1 MSEPLWISLGL
12 LGPLLWVAHRW
23 YRHQGHPRQRRK
35 TFQRRAQD
43 QGLSQ
48 TQRRLLWD
56 LARRQRRNP
65 LLVLRMPAAF
75 ELCVAE
81 CAAQQRGVAL
91 LEELARIR
99 IRLGFDRLAP
109 DQPVRTTRQLPQG
122 QTLSLWPQDT
132 DPTQATPCLVV
143 SRHERML
150 ITAPLLNTPP
160 TWRAGTPLSV
170 RFRRAQD
177 AEYRFATQLLACT
190 PHTLKLQHADQVER
204 LQVRAFFRWETSF
217 PLTLRAS
224 LGQGQAR
231 SLEGTVTNI
240 SGGGLRLRVEKGIPS
255 GTPVQVAPDHRG
267 PFPLAGVR
275 GEVVSTSAEAQHG
288 WVRVQ
293 FVDLP
298 GKVEAQILRRIF
310 QHQLKNPPAGQ
321 GRAPFHRRHPQP

>member
-1 MSEPLWISLGL
+1 MSEVLLL
-12 LGPLLWVAHRW
+12 LGVLVLIAALRVW
-23 YRHQGHPRQRRK
+23 QQRRK
-35 TFQRRAQD
+35 RQAQYQRRAQA

-48 TQRRLLWD
+48 AQRRLLWD
-56 LARRQRRNP
+56 LTRRQRRNP
-65 LLVLRMPAAF
+65 VLLLRSATAF
-75 ELCVAE
+75 ELCVGE
-81 CAAQQRGVAL
+81 CAAQQGSVAL

-99 IRLGFDRLAP
+99 VRLGFDQLSQ

-132 DPTQATPCLVV
+132 DPTQTTPCLVV

-150 ITAPLLNTPP
+150 VTAPLLNTPP
-160 TWRAGTPLSV
+160 TWKAGTPLSV
-170 RFRRAQD
+170 RFRRSQD
-177 AEYRFATQLLACT
+177 AEYRFATHLLAFT
-190 PHTLKLQHADQVER
+190 PHTLSLQHADQVER

-217 PLTLRAS
+217 PLTLLAS
-224 LGQGQAR
+224 VGRGQTR
-231 SLEGTVTNI
+231 PLEGTVTNI
-240 SGGGLRLRVEKGIPS
+240 SGGGLRLRVEEGVPP
-255 GTPVQVAPDHRG
+255 GTPVQVDPDHRG

-275 GEVVSTSAEAQHG
+275 GRVVSTSAEAQHG

-321 GRAPFHRRHPQP
+321 GRPPLHRRHPQA

>member
-1 MSEPLWISLGL
+1 MLLLFLGVAL
-12 LGPLLWVAHRW
+12 LLAFRAWQQHRK
-23 YRHQGHPRQRRK
+23 RQAQY
-35 TFQRRAQD
+35 QRRAQD
-43 QGLSQ
+43 VGLKPS
-48 TQRRLLWD
+48 QRRLLWQV
-56 LARRQRRNP
+56 ARKQRRNP
-65 LLVLRMPAAF
+65 VLLLRSSTAF
-75 ELCVAE
+75 ELCVGE
-81 CAAQQRGVAL
+81 CAAQQDSVAL

-99 IRLGFDRLAP
+99 IRLGFDCLAK

-132 DPTQATPCLVV
+132 DPTQAAPCLVV

-150 ITAPLLNTPP
+150 VTSPLLTTPP
-160 TWRAGTPLSV
+160 TWKAGTPLSV

-177 AEYRFATQLLACT
+177 AEYRFATRLLACT

-217 PLTLRAS
+217 PLALLVS
-224 LGQGQAR
+224 LGHGQTR

-240 SGGGLRLRVEKGIPS
+240 SGGGLRLRIEDGIPS
-255 GTPVQVAPDHRG
+255 GTPVQVDPDHRG

-275 GEVVSTSAEAQHG
+275 ARVISTSIEAQHG

-298 GKVEAQILRRIF
+298 AKVEAQILRRIF
-310 QHQLKNPPAGQ
+310 QHQLKHPPAGQ
-321 GRAPFHRRHPQP
+321 EVPCLRRRALQP